1 MHGTCVHKSAC
12 DRKEERKWFAHNTS
26 IHPKFSESR
35 FKRREKT
42 MNVSHNSN
50 APLAPCLR
58 MAPLTPGK
66 KRRESLTITL
76 QKEVQDEDEHG
87 NDAPVKIRHVL
98 RKSHSYDDAPQIP
111 SRSGS
116 PTTTTQPRPI
126 TNRKHSL
133 CSMTESRWSDSYP
146 VMISSNRKLS
156 FLSRESSMPVTPTSP
171 RRSFTKPIRR
181 SVSPPEIVLVPA
193 MINDEDY
200 LSDIEQ

>member
-1 MHGTCVHKSAC
+1 
-12 DRKEERKWFAHNTS
+12 
-26 IHPKFSESR
+26 
-35 FKRREKT
+35 

-58 MAPLTPGK
+58 VAPLTPGK

-76 QKEVQDEDEHG
+76 HKEVEDEDEH
-87 NDAPVKIRHVL
+87 DVAPVKIRHVL

-111 SRSGS
+111 LRSRSSTS
-116 PTTTTQPRPI
+116 PQRPL
-126 TNRKHSL
+126 TSRKHSL

-146 VMISSNRKLS
+146 VLIGPQRKFS
-156 FLSRESSMPVTPTSP
+156 HLSRESGTPVTPGSP

-181 SVSPPEIVLVPA
+181 PSSVLPEIVHVPV
-193 MINDEDY
+193 IISDDDD